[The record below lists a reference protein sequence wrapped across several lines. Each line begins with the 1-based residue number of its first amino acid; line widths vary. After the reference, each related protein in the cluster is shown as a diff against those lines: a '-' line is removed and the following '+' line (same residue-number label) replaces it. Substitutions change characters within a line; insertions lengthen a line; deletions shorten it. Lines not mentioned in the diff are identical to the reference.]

1 MMSVSDFQCMR
12 LFPTLRFLT
21 LCIQTTMP
29 KEKHDELLMDLCF
42 KKVRLVLL
50 PFLTLILLL
59 LFQFRLGRGEKKY
72 KDKTCYLTYTVKD
85 NDYSFRKI

>member
-1 MMSVSDFQCMR
+1 
-12 LFPTLRFLT
+12 
-21 LCIQTTMP
+21 MP

-59 LFQFRLGRGEKKY
+59 LFQFRLGRGEKIK
-72 KDKTCYLTYTVKD
+72 
-85 NDYSFRKI
+85 